1 MPLPSNKTPNP
12 PVGEH
17 LAVVLTEVLPRQSPP
32 PPESATP
39 AVPLPTVPVSE
50 TPPQPYINPPTPER
64 ESPGVAPEPSE
75 ENHQSVPQPS
85 QHSHKNLRTPVRET
99 PAIISTVHLSLTS
112 LTNHQPREESQ
123 SVKNNH
129 SVPLLSLSTPKSPRM
144 SVETKK
150 VTKRTRKITDFYE
163 KICHTDAERNDA
175 LMQILDRGE
184 NQTKNLLLKKC
195 RIKNEK
201 TAEEKL
207 GENTPKKTPIRKKKF
222 LKSTSIP
229 DSVAKKNGGGSRIN
243 SNKVSALRKY
253 FEKNLEKGGNENVRE
268 TVFEKVSTNSSSKLI
283 LTSTPSQVVAFNLSQ
298 SMERTSS
305 QKDQQHTTAQIP
317 STNSRGGLA
326 RTAENCN
333 QPNYI
338 LDPGKK

>member
-1 MPLPSNKTPNP
+1 M
-12 PVGEH
+12 
-17 LAVVLTEVLPRQSPP
+17 
-32 PPESATP
+32 
-39 AVPLPTVPVSE
+39 
-50 TPPQPYINPPTPER
+50 
-64 ESPGVAPEPSE
+64 
-75 ENHQSVPQPS
+75 PQPS
-85 QHSHKNLRTPVRET
+85 QRSHKNLRTPVRET

-150 VTKRTRKITDFYE
+150 MTKRTRKITEYYG
-163 KICHTDAERNDA
+163 KISQTDAERKNA
-175 LMQILDRGE
+175 HMQILYRGE
-184 NQTKNLLLKKC
+184 SETVDLPLQKF

-207 GENTPKKTPIRKKKF
+207 RKSTPKKTPISKKKF
-222 LKSTSIP
+222 LKSNSIP

-268 TVFEKVSTNSSSKLI
+268 TVFKKVSTNSSSKLI

-305 QKDQQHTTAQIP
+305 QKDKQHKTAEIP
-317 STNSRGGLA
+317 STNSREDSPEHPKIV
-326 RTAENCN
+326 TN
-333 QPNYI
+333 QI
-338 LDPGKK
+338 TSWTQGKK